1 MSEFVHDAAPAPTP
15 VPASVQLT
23 RSPSANDLLRDAIAR
38 WGVALEHG
46 DVAEVARIVRQSHD
60 DRNEDAETGRM
71 GPMLG
76 SAGPTT
82 DTNFFPM
89 NIDRK

>member
-1 MSEFVHDAAPAPTP
+1 MSEFVHDAASAPAP
-15 VPASVQLT
+15 AQWQIT
-23 RSPSANDLLRDAIAR
+23 RSPSANDRLRDTIDR

-46 DVAEVARIVRQSHD
+46 DVAEVARIVRQSHH

-71 GPMLG
+71 GPMVG

-82 DTNFFPM
+82 DTNGFPM
-89 NIDRK
+89 NFDRK